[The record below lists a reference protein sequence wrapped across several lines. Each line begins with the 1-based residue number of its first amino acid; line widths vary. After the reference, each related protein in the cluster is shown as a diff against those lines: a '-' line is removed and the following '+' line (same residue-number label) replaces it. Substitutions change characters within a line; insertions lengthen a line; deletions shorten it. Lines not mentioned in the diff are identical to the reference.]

1 MNNKKRYKF
10 IVAGIAALV
19 MTLVVPIMVYASCET
34 HVQKDEDIS
43 SNWQYIRN
51 VTSYNGGS
59 HSYEAVID
67 KNGNVLSWGSCHVTI
82 YVDEYG
88 LGCRNCSDILKR
100 KNVTKQ
106 VHSVSH

>member
-1 MNNKKRYKF
+1 MNNRKRYKF

-19 MTLVVPIMVYASCET
+19 MTLVVPIMAYASCET
-34 HVQKDEDIS
+34 HVIKDDIPN
-43 SNWQYIRN
+43 NWQYIRN

-59 HSYEAVID
+59 HSYATAVD
-67 KNGNVLSWGSCHVTI
+67 ANGNVLSWGSCHVTI

-88 LGCRNCSDILKR
+88 LGCRNCGDILKR
-100 KNVTKQ
+100 KNVTRQ